1 VFRRYRTPSWNQ
13 RRRPRRGVA
22 AAELAACLPVVVL
35 IVLATIEACTM
46 IFLRQSLAIAAYE
59 GARSAVQLNAGFADV
74 ARSTQAILAE
84 RRVNS
89 GSTVV
94 SPSLATV
101 RPGEYVEVTVSAPAA
116 SNSIVPIS
124 FYLGRTLSASATM
137 MKEF

>member
-1 VFRRYRTPSWNQ
+1 MQRLVRGSSW
-13 RRRPRRGVA
+13 RVRPRKCRGVA

-59 GARSAVQLNAGFADV
+59 GARTAVQQNATFADV

-84 RRVNS
+84 RRVSS

-94 SPSLATV
+94 SPDLATA
-101 RPGEYVEVTVSAPAA
+101 RPGDYVEITVSAPA
-116 SNSIVPIS
+116 SGNSVVPIS